1 MNVYKLAENITATAT
16 FASVEL
22 TNTDN
27 RNVNNTGLLHVFQTA
42 PNGTSPTI
50 TQLAFRFEGSIDGV
64 NWAPIV
70 ATTAISAT
78 GGSATTNT
86 VNGGMFKSVA
96 LAPFMRLVCTTA
108 PATTSGST
116 SGGAMLCY

>member
-50 TQLAFRFEGSIDGV
+50 TQLSYRLEGSIDGV
-64 NWAPIV
+64 HWAPIV
-70 ATTAISAT
+70 ATAAITA

-86 VNGGMFKSVA
+86 VNGGVFKSVA

>member
-27 RNVNNTGLLHVFQTA
+27 RNANNTGLLHVFQTA

-50 TQLAFRFEGSIDGV
+50 TQLSYRLEGSIDGV
-64 NWAPIV
+64 HWAPIV
-70 ATTAISAT
+70 ATTSITA

-86 VNGGMFKSVA
+86 VNGGVFKSVA
-96 LAPFMRLVCTTA
+96 LAPFMRLICTTA